1 VAILLEWNIK
11 DGVVWLWMWMWIDL
25 AENKDGWW
33 AFLNKIINSG
43 IP

>member
-1 VAILLEWNIK
+1 MK
-11 DGVVWLWMWMWIDL
+11 DSVVWLWLWMWMWMGMDL